1 MNIKKNILNLTKL
14 NYDKDE
20 VKFIEDNNEKIIN
33 SYRDYINNFLKSNIQ
48 VKFSFLLKNS
58 SLQMNNSDILKYII
72 DLKIIEDYLEK
83 KKYNKIILNFK
94 INNKNLDLSNF
105 KIKYSYKK
113 TIKKILL
120 NLNYLKTKIKI
131 FLMDIILPLFF
142 KIRYDFKDNLV
153 LLDTF
158 ITDVSLNN
166 LNTKN
171 DRFYGDY
178 YNYLKKKE
186 EVNILVIGNIE
197 NITSI
202 KSYFKL
208 LKFVSNEKNLI
219 IPEFY
224 ISKLDLLKSFI
235 LSFVI
240 PLKKFKI
247 PLINKYS
254 NQNFINYNI
263 KQEIFYI
270 DIYKNLI
277 KYFFFKKLKKNN
289 IDFKG
294 LVNWYENKTKDR
306 IIKYSLNTF
315 FPKIKINALI
325 GFFLSKQLYYQFPTR
340 ADIENQLSP
349 DNIFVISKNCKIIID
364 KFIDEKSNLT
374 QPGRFKYL
382 LEKKSYKP
390 SNRDIF
396 FVALPIFK
404 DSVYEML
411 EMIDYSLYKINNS
424 KIKNVLKIKINFHPK
439 FNKKLI
445 MKILLN
451 FKNIKLSNLI
461 FDKIDNFWNT
471 IDTVY
476 SVGSAVC
483 HVSYIN
489 GCKTI
494 IHGNQKSITLN
505 PLKDLDDQ
513 KSWSVVY
520 NKEELYNLIIENSK
534 KNNSIINK
542 KDLFFEKNQSN
553 QYNLFN
559 FT

>member
-1 MNIKKNILNLTKL
+1 MNIKKKILNLTKL

-72 DLKIIEDYLEK
+72 DLKIIEDHLEK
-83 KKYNKIILNFK
+83 KKYKKIILNFK
-94 INNKNLDLSNF
+94 INNKYLDLSNL

-142 KIRYDFKDNLV
+142 KIRHDFKDNLV

-461 FDKIDNFWNT
+461 FDKIDNYWNT